1 MCEKVLNID
10 LQAFTSNEFPALV
23 IKDLRES
30 VEHANR
36 SYVKATSVRFYA
48 GAPLISPSGAIVG
61 SICILDDLPRHDGL
75 SKEHQD
81 SLRDIAESVMDY
93 LHNYTIKDEY
103 RRGERFTRG
112 LISFSEGASGLL
124 PFEDD
129 SHRDL
134 QAPLKLGQPTSNLQ
148 SPTEDIADPLHL
160 QQEQQLSSTPA
171 PSNLRF
177 KGGRQRS
184 IKKLQENI
192 LPTNSKPMFER
203 AASVMM
209 ASSSLDGVVI
219 LDASVAAN
227 QNHERRSSQE
237 GNTGTETPGDSHQTK
252 SSSSDEDGSSRA
264 DSTQGSTS
272 KTCQVLGSAMS
283 DRADDNESRAN
294 PPYGTLSE
302 ADLTRMLHDFPDG
315 KIIIF
320 DVDGSALSSSDEGV
334 SSGNSGTSTSQ
345 SPKRKSRSSRSN
357 RISTALSK
365 MLPGAR
371 SVAFVPF
378 YDFERSRWFAGCIC
392 WSKSAHRL
400 LSASVDLPY
409 FKVFSHSVMRE
420 LSRLDALASNQAKTT
435 FVASI
440 SHELRS
446 PLHGILGTLDFIKDT
461 PLDSF
466 QTSMLNS
473 LNACGQTLL
482 DTINHVMDY
491 AKISE
496 GKRNVASR
504 RLKST
509 HTVRLSSKPL
519 KSRRSRAGAFDF
531 GIVTEEVIEAVFSG
545 SSYIPVSG
553 SVTDGDS
560 AASDSGSES
569 MTTSKRKTCF
579 IVLDIA
585 HEQDWVYCFPIGSF
599 RRIAMNIFGN
609 AIKYTETGHIH
620 VSLRANE
627 SSKATGAPTTV
638 TLTITDTGSGMSP
651 QFLANKAFHPFSQEN
666 SFAPGTGLGLSIV
679 RQIIETSGGKIEV
692 SSEPSIGTRMT
703 VKLALTKPESVPS
716 APIQY
721 AQMPAFLSRLEGRK
735 VCILRKQSGPV
746 SDVRSASQ
754 PDEAVIRFTNALAT
768 TLDQHLK
775 MDVIQTADWKGHD
788 ADIVIV
794 PEISFEYLASI
805 RRTRMEGGRA
815 PVTIFVA
822 MDALEAATLRS
833 DARVKKRES
842 GKWSMYEV
850 HACESESEGV
860 LYTFKPSCDRDV
872 R

>member
-10 LQAFTSNEFPALV
+10 LRAFTANQFPALV
-23 IKDLRES
+23 IRDLRES
-30 VEHANR
+30 VEHENR

-61 SICILDDLPRHDGL
+61 SICILDDVPRHDGL

-93 LHNYTIKDEY
+93 LHNYTIKDQY

-112 LISFSEGASGLL
+112 LISFSEGASALL
-124 PFEDD
+124 PHEDD
-129 SHRDL
+129 SNRDP
-134 QAPLKLGQPTSNLQ
+134 QASIKLGRSTSNSQ
-148 SPTEDIADPLHL
+148 SRSEDKPDPPRPS
-160 QQEQQLSSTPA
+160 QQRSSTPE
-171 PSNLRF
+171 SSTVRY
-177 KGGRQRS
+177 KGDRQTS
-184 IKKLQENI
+184 MMKLQENI
-192 LPTNSKPMFER
+192 LPIDSKSMFER

-209 ASSSLDGVVI
+209 ASSNLDGVVI

-227 QNHERRSSQE
+227 RNHEGRSSQE
-237 GNTGTETPGDSHQTK
+237 GHTESERTGDSYQTK
-252 SSSSDEDGSSRA
+252 TSSSDEDEFSYA
-264 DSTQGSTS
+264 DTTRVSTS
-272 KTCQVLGSAMS
+272 KACQVLGSAVS
-283 DRADDNESRAN
+283 DRANHAEPGTKS
-294 PPYGTLSE
+294 PYGTLLE
-302 ADLTRMLHDFPDG
+302 ADLTRMLHDYPSG
-315 KIIIF
+315 KIVTF
-320 DVDGSALSSSDEGV
+320 DVEGIGLSSTDE
-334 SSGNSGTSTSQ
+334 SASGGTSGTSTGQ
-345 SPKRKSRSSRSN
+345 SPKRKSRSNRAN

-371 SVAFVPF
+371 SVAFIPF
-378 YDFERSRWFAGCIC
+378 FDYERARWFAGCIC

-446 PLHGILGTLDFIKDT
+446 PLHGILGTLEFIKDT

-569 MTTSKRKTCF
+569 MTASKRKTCF
-579 IVLDIA
+579 IVLDMA
-585 HEQDWVYCFPIGSF
+585 HEQDWVYCFPIGSY

-679 RQIIETSGGKIEV
+679 RQIIEAQGGKIEV
-692 SSEPSIGTRMT
+692 SSEPSVGTRMT
-703 VKLALTKPESVPS
+703 VKLALTRPESIPAVP
-716 APIQY
+716 AQY

-735 VCILRKQSGPV
+735 VCILRKQPGPV
-746 SDVRSASQ
+746 SDVTSASQ
-754 PDEAVIRFTNALAT
+754 PGEAVIRFTNALAT

-775 MDVIQTADWKGHD
+775 MDVVQTADWEGHD

-794 PEISFEYLASI
+794 PEISFDYLASI

-815 PVTIFVA
+815 PVTVFVA
-822 MDALEAATLRS
+822 MDGLEAATLRS

-842 GKWSMYEV
+842 GKWYMYEV
-850 HACESESEGV
+850 HACESES
-860 LYTFKPSCDRDV
+860 
-872 R
+872 